1 MIEVE
6 IKARAD
12 HQKIKKLL
20 EGMGAQGIGI
30 EKHHDTYYNAPH
42 RDFAKTDEALR
53 IRLCNGE
60 SILTYKGK
68 KLDSV
73 SKTRNEFETPVDGEN
88 ARRIL
93 LELGFVENGVVKKTR
108 EVFELGGLTIG
119 LDSVEGLGEFIEVE
133 IVADSD
139 VDYHRA
145 CLFEFLVKLGIR
157 EQESIR
163 KSYLEMLM

>member
-6 IKARAD
+6 VKARAD
-12 HQKIKKLL
+12 HRKIKKLL
-20 EGMGAQGIGI
+20 EGMGAQAIGI

-53 IRLCNGE
+53 IRLRNGE
-60 SILTYKGK
+60 AVLTYKGK

-88 ARRIL
+88 ARSIL
-93 LELGFVENGVVKKTR
+93 LELGFVETAVVKKTR
-108 EVFELGGLTIG
+108 EVFEFDDLTID
-119 LDSVEGLGEFIEVE
+119 LDSVDGLGEFIEVE

-139 VDYHRA
+139 VDHHRA
-145 CLFEFLVKLGIR
+145 RLFGFLAKLGIR
-157 EQESIR
+157 EDESIR
-163 KSYLEMLM
+163 RSYMELLM

>member
-6 IKARAD
+6 VKARAD
-12 HQKIKKLL
+12 HQKIKRLL
-20 EGMGAQGIGI
+20 EGMGAQAIGI

-53 IRLCNGE
+53 IRLRNGE
-60 SILTYKGK
+60 AVLTYKGK

-73 SKTRNEFETPVDGEN
+73 SKTRNEFETRVDGEN
-88 ARRIL
+88 ARSIL
-93 LELGFVENGVVKKTR
+93 LELGFVESGVVKKTR
-108 EVFELGGLTIG
+108 EVFEFDDLTIG

-139 VDYHRA
+139 VDSHRA
-145 CLFEFLVKLGIR
+145 RLFRFLEKLGIR
-157 EQESIR
+157 EEESIR
-163 KSYLEMLM
+163 KSYMELLM

>member
-6 IKARAD
+6 VKARAD
-12 HQKIKKLL
+12 HRKIKKLL
-20 EGMGAQGIGI
+20 EEIGAQAIGI

-53 IRLCNGE
+53 IRLRNGE
-60 SILTYKGK
+60 AILTYKGK
-68 KLDSV
+68 KLDSI

-88 ARRIL
+88 ARSIL
-93 LELGFVENGVVKKTR
+93 LELGFIESGVVKKTR
-108 EVFELGGLTIG
+108 EVFEFDDLTIS

-133 IVADSD
+133 VVADSD

-145 CLFEFLVKLGIR
+145 RLFGFLEKLGIR
-157 EQESIR
+157 EEESIR
-163 KSYLEMLM
+163 KSYMELLM